1 MGFDLTKK
9 KRIRKKRKR
18 SRKKQQT
25 PVRYTIEM
33 IPIVEEYP
41 PNGTDLILVYE
52 YDCGYDIRVS
62 GVALQHIR
70 ADMSERNRKPLI
82 THWGKL

>member
-9 KRIRKKRKR
+9 KRTRKKRKR
-18 SRKKQQT
+18 NRNKSSV
-25 PVRYTIEM
+25 PVRYSIEM

-41 PNGTDLILVYE
+41 PNNTDNILVYE
-52 YDCGYDIRVS
+52 HDYGYDIRVS
-62 GVALQHIR
+62 GVALQHIK
-70 ADMSERNRKPLI
+70 ADISERNRKPLI